1 MRTFENPSNQYR
13 ETVTESTAIWAFLFG
28 PLYLAIKGLWVHV
41 LVQFGLC
48 VLILVAMPINHGGL
62 LLCWL
67 LTTVYA
73 FFIPQLVAARYM
85 RMGWKE
91 VNPSDEYA
99 AYKQREQSNSTPKP
113 RTKTCKFC
121 AEEIKAEAILCR
133 YCGRDVAPEVLDD
146 SAQSSISPTP
156 KKPYTPPVAASIFA
170 PSVPPTDEELAS
182 IGRFGVTFNGVNYC
196 FQDYKYEKLA
206 DALYYAMRAK

>member
-13 ETVTESTAIWAFLFG
+13 ETVSASTAIWAFLFG

-41 LVQFGLC
+41 LVALGLC
-48 VLILVAMPINHGGL
+48 VLILVAVPIGRGGL
-62 LLCWL
+62 LLCL
-67 LTTVYA
+67 PITTVYA
-73 FFIPQLVAARYM
+73 FFVPQLVAARYL

-91 VNPSDEYA
+91 VNPSNESA
-99 AYKQREQSNSTPKP
+99 ANSQRAQSNSTPK
-113 RTKTCKFC
+113 TKTCKFC

-133 YCGRDVAPEVLDD
+133 YCGRDVAPEVLDV
-146 SAQSSISPTP
+146 SAQSSISLTP
-156 KKPYTPPVAASIFA
+156 KKPYTPPATASILP

-196 FQDYKYEKLA
+196 FQDYKYEKMA